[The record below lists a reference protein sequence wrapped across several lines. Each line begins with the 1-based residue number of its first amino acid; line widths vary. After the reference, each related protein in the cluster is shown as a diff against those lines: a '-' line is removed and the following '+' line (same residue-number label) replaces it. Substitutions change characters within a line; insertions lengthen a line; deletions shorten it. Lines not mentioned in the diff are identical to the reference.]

1 MVFNAGKE
9 WKRHLN
15 RKSLLLSYSGEEGE
29 LPVFYPNYQNILY
42 YQSLTPSTKILFL
55 ASHSGSTLQVA
66 LRFRCERS
74 LMITKKCYF
83 TLCCLVW
90 TAGIPHNEESFQE
103 VCPSDLFCW
112 GEHQVTQ
119 RPTDIKCFF
128 KDMAAS
134 GGYWLAC
141 SSKEIYVRWLTSVVS
156 ILNSDPSFGKT
167 ISRYHSASFP
177 LFQPMLSDW

>member
-1 MVFNAGKE
+1 MQARKQLKKENLKMVFNAGKE

-29 LPVFYPNYQNILY
+29 LPVFYPNYQNIIY
-42 YQSLTPSTKILFL
+42 YQSLTPSTKILYL

-83 TLCCLVW
+83 TFFCLVR

-103 VCPSDLFCW
+103 VCPSDLFC
-112 GEHQVTQ
+112 
-119 RPTDIKCFF
+119 
-128 KDMAAS
+128 
-134 GGYWLAC
+134 
-141 SSKEIYVRWLTSVVS
+141 
-156 ILNSDPSFGKT
+156 
-167 ISRYHSASFP
+167 
-177 LFQPMLSDW
+177 